1 MSTDTREKNEMAKAL
16 RAHLEN
22 VSVLRRRS
30 RSDGPTAAVR
40 DALRQWQSLRLSRT
54 YSDLLSSPRF
64 GDAARF
70 LQDDLFGPKDFA
82 RRDAEIERIVPTLAR
97 MLPVGALQVIVRAA
111 ELDALSESLD
121 AALAARLGTTEITE
135 ERYTVAYREVGARG
149 DRERQIALIGEIGMM
164 LNRLVRL
171 PLLGT
176 VLKMMHGPALVAGLG
191 GLHDFLQRGFDA
203 FKKMG
208 DATLFIDTITTREK
222 ELLERLYSDDES
234 PFDSVA
240 A

>member
-1 MSTDTREKNEMAKAL
+1 MPTDTREKNETAKVL
-16 RAHLEN
+16 QAHLEN
-22 VSVLRRRS
+22 VRLLRRQS
-30 RSDGPTAAVR
+30 RSNGPAAGVR

-54 YSDLLSSPRF
+54 YRDLISSPRF
-64 GDAARF
+64 GDATRF
-70 LQDDLFGPKDFA
+70 FQDDLFGPKDFA
-82 RRDAEIERIVPTLAR
+82 RRDAEIERIVPTLTR
-97 MLPVGALQVIVRAA
+97 MLPEGALQVIVRAA

-121 AALAARLGTTEITE
+121 AAMAAQLGTTEITE
-135 ERYTVAYREVGARG
+135 ERYIAAYRAVGARG

-176 VLKMMHGPALVAGLG
+176 VLIMMRGPALVAGLG

-208 DATLFIDTITTREK
+208 DATIFIDTITTRES
-222 ELLERLYSDDES
+222 ELLQRL
-234 PFDSVA
+234 
-240 A
+240 